1 MTFNGQALTPSVVV
15 KDGETTLTAGTDYS
29 GNQNAGTAT
38 ATITG
43 QVYDMALPQAA
54 NAGKYKVYYEA
65 IVDNNHT
72 YPGSFVEVTVA
83 QAELTAL
90 ELAETTL
97 VCNRQEQEIEVASV
111 MAGLLTADEEGYEIS
126 GNKATEVGTYTV
138 TVTGKGNFKGTLTAE
153 FTIVA
158 DRPELGE
165 ATAKQAAIDEATE
178 SLKTALQNAKAVVT
192 GVNGELRVENGEM
205 ATATWYTLDGRKLD
219 KMPAKK
225 GVFIKNGKMVVM
237 K

>member
-1 MTFNGQALTPSVVV
+1 MPL
-15 KDGETTLTAGTDYS
+15 KAGD
-29 GNQNAGTAT
+29 
-38 ATITG
+38 
-43 QVYDMALPQAA
+43 
-54 NAGKYKVYYEA
+54 
-65 IVDNNHT
+65 
-72 YPGSFVEVTVA
+72 
-83 QAELTAL
+83 
-90 ELAETTL
+90 
-97 VCNRQEQEIEVASV
+97 
-111 MAGLLTADEEGYEIS
+111 
-126 GNKATEVGTYTV
+126 
-138 TVTGKGNFKGTLTAE
+138 
-153 FTIVA
+153 
-158 DRPELGE
+158 